1 MNNGLCSPY
10 VNLERE
16 ESQDNPL
23 FFFIVAYILEIVIQ
37 TNMDIHGLQIGK
49 EGFNKLLQYADNL
62 TVFVPQNINTKVL
75 KCMGTLWVTSNK

>member
-1 MNNGLCSPY
+1 MDNGLCSPY
-10 VNLERE
+10 FRLQIG

-23 FFFIVAYILEIVIQ
+23 FFIAADILEIVIQ
-37 TNMDIHGLQIGK
+37 TITDIHGVQIGK